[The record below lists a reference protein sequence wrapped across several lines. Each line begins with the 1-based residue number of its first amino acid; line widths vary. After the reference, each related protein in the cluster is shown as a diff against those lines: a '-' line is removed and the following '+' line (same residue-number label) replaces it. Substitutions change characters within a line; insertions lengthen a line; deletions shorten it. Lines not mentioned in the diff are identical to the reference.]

1 MDVTMPLH
9 EFEALR
15 KDALNWRLAQ
25 YEGNTEKLAESIE
38 NKMAT
43 KYGKQCYHFKE
54 RLRSDI
60 RELKF
65 HFETESYFGFLRSN
79 RVLEELNKLLYN
91 IM

>member
-38 NKMAT
+38 NKMAN
-43 KYGKQCYHFKE
+43 KYGSQYYHAKQ
-54 RLRSDI
+54 RLRSNI
-60 RELKF
+60 RNLKHLF
-65 HFETESYFGFLRSN
+65 REESRFGFLRSDK
-79 RVLEELNKLLYN
+79 VLEELDNLKYDLL
-91 IM
+91 